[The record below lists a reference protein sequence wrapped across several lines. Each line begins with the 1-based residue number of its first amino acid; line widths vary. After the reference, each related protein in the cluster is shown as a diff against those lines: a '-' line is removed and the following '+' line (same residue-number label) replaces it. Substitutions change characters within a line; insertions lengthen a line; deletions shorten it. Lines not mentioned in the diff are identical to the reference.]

1 MPMVKNIN
9 SIKYF
14 LNRFPTID
22 SGYEYT
28 VNYHKEAE
36 NRFASLPTFVA
47 EFFDCRAN
55 SCPLLLTNEGHMIT
69 QFVWNTTYQNRHKP
83 NKTHKLWDRWG
94 DDIDLKLPDV
104 TKHFN
109 ETYTYVWLPVDE
121 DSAENPWHVWID
133 MISKFRLVEKRWST
147 NFNKYVFILS
157 NPSSY
162 FEKVHKEFFPDL
174 KYMVM
179 PKGETWQ
186 FKHLIVPSL
195 SNHNDGVI
203 TPGLAPWTRMLKNI
217 LNIKSKTKRRIFIS
231 RDDARSRKVLNTE
244 KLLMALK
251 GWETIILEGMSMR
264 EQVRYFSEASHI
276 VTTHGAGLV
285 NLLWCDPGTKVIEIQ
300 DIKKIDKKVYPV
312 LSHHLDLEHKIHLA
326 KTIPMKLSGP
336 KPKGTKNWQMV
347 NFEINI
353 PDLMRQID

>member
-1 MPMVKNIN
+1 
-9 SIKYF
+9 
-14 LNRFPTID
+14 
-22 SGYEYT
+22 
-28 VNYHKEAE
+28 
-36 NRFASLPTFVA
+36 
-47 EFFDCRAN
+47 
-55 SCPLLLTNEGHMIT
+55 
-69 QFVWNTTYQNRHKP
+69 
-83 NKTHKLWDRWG
+83 
-94 DDIDLKLPDV
+94 
-104 TKHFN
+104 
-109 ETYTYVWLPVDE
+109 
-121 DSAENPWHVWID
+121 
-133 MISKFRLVEKRWST
+133 
-147 NFNKYVFILS
+147 
-157 NPSSY
+157 
-162 FEKVHKEFFPDL
+162 
-174 KYMVM
+174 M